1 MLLITR
7 KAEFS
12 ASHYCASPAL
22 SPEENEELYGPAS
35 RPSGHG
41 HNYVLEVTV
50 AGDVDPASGMI
61 MDLKDLK
68 QIIQDRVVEVY
79 DHRFLNHEVSPFDRV
94 VPTPENIVKDIWERL
109 TPGVNEN
116 GRRLHGIRLYETADL
131 YVDYF
136 GGGDP
141 LEPRP

>member
-1 MLLITR
+1 MVLITR

-12 ASHYCASPAL
+12 ASHYCASAAL
-22 SPEENEELYGPAS
+22 SPQENEELYGPAS

-50 AGDVDPASGMI
+50 AGDIDPASGMI

-68 QIIQDRVVEVY
+68 QVIQDRVVEVY
-79 DHRFLNHEVSPFDRV
+79 DHRFLNHEVPPFDRV

-109 TPGVNEN
+109 TPALNED

-136 GGGDP
+136 GEDEHSS
-141 LEPRP
+141 EP

>member
-1 MLLITR
+1 M
-7 KAEFS
+7 
-12 ASHYCASPAL
+12 
-22 SPEENEELYGPAS
+22 
-35 RPSGHG
+35 
-41 HNYVLEVTV
+41 
-50 AGDVDPASGMI
+50 
-61 MDLKDLK
+61 
-68 QIIQDRVVEVY
+68 
-79 DHRFLNHEVSPFDRV
+79 
-94 VPTPENIVKDIWERL
+94 PTPENIVKDIWERL

>member
-22 SPEENEELYGPAS
+22 SPQENEELYGLAS

-50 AGDVDPASGMI
+50 AGDIDPTTGMI

-79 DHRFLNHEVSPFDRV
+79 DHRFLNHEVPPFDRV

-109 TPGVNEN
+109 TPAVNEN

-136 GGGDP
+136 GEG
-141 LEPRP
+141 ER